1 MANPTTNYSWQMPTS
16 TDLVTD
22 LPADFEVFGQA
33 VDNTMAT
40 MVAKTIVDAKGDI
53 IAATAADTVS
63 RLAVG
68 ANDTVLMADST
79 AATGLKWGTVSSGGM
94 TLLSTTTLSGSTT
107 TISSISG
114 SYKDLAILVESVT
127 LSSAGNVRFLPN
139 GTNPQGVANIYDNN
153 GPGELTANSTG
164 YLTGTNSK
172 TLQSGSGA
180 LANWAILLK
189 NYTDTVSYKPV
200 QWYGGFV
207 NGGYIMVQAA
217 GYASTSSAITSI
229 NFTTS
234 NTFSGGTV
242 RIYGVS

>member
-1 MANPTTNYSWQMPTS
+1 MTKAVSNATA
-16 TDLVTD
+16 
-22 LPADFEVFGQA
+22 PA
-33 VDNTMAT
+33 
-40 MVAKTIVDAKGDI
+40 AKGDLVI
-53 IAATAADTVS
+53 GSGTKVS
-63 RLAVG
+63 SVLGVG
-68 ANDTVLMADST
+68 SNDQVLMADST

-94 TLLSTTTLSGSTT
+94 TLLSTTTLSGSSTV
-107 TISSISG
+107 ISSISG

-139 GTNPQGVANIYDNN
+139 GSNPQGVANIYDNN
-153 GPGELTANSTG
+153 GPGETTANSTG
-164 YLTGTNSK
+164 YLTGTNAK

-180 LANWAILLK
+180 LANWAILQK

-234 NTFSGGTV
+234 STFSGGTV